1 LDQVGDGPLGVFTVW
16 EQPHHGYRMG
26 RSISTRSKS
35 RTGRLFVGRFT
46 RLDLSYAGCS
56 GMNGGLVGSILLI
69 NAWIGNWRLT

>member
-1 LDQVGDGPLGVFTVW
+1 
-16 EQPHHGYRMG
+16 MG

-69 NAWIGNWRLT
+69 NAWIGNRRLT